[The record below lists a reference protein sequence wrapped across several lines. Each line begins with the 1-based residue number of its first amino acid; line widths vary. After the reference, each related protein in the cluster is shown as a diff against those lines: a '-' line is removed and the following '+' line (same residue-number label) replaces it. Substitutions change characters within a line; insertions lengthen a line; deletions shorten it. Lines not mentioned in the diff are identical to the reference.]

1 MSGFVMRNNFLKK
14 KIDRVILHFLQIPT
28 IIIDIKNNPKNDVR
42 FTDIAE
48 ATIINHY
55 KRRRAK

>member
-1 MSGFVMRNNFLKK
+1 MRNNFLKK

-48 ATIINHY
+48 AQ
-55 KRRRAK
+55 K